1 MKNIKLINDT
11 IDLNDIKKL
20 TEWLETNPR
29 LTKGDLTLSF
39 ERMWSKWLGRKHSVY
54 VNSGSSANLAMLYSL
69 LLSDKLKNRKIIV
82 PSVSWATT
90 VTPAIQLGFDPIL
103 CECDKDTLGL
113 DLNHLNELILEHD
126 PGSIIL
132 VHVLA
137 FPCKMDEI
145 LSLCE
150 KHSIILV
157 EDSCES
163 IGSTYNG
170 ISTGNFGLM
179 STFSFYYGHH
189 ISTIEGGMVC
199 TDDDELY
206 NLLLSIRS
214 HGWDR
219 DLDENAKKKLRTT
232 NNVSDFRSLFTFY
245 YPAFNLRSTD
255 LQAFI
260 GINQIGKIDGFSEKR
275 NKNFKLY
282 QSLIKNEFWKI
293 KEFDN
298 CFVSNFAYPV
308 ITPNIEDLTKELQ
321 ENNIECRPLVCGSIG
336 LQPFWVNLYGEKRFD
351 FADVVH
357 YNGLYLPNNQDIT
370 EEDIKL
376 ICNIVNKHT
385 K

>member
-1 MKNIKLINDT
+1 
-11 IDLNDIKKL
+11 
-20 TEWLETNPR
+20 
-29 LTKGDLTLSF
+29 
-39 ERMWSKWLGRKHSVY
+39 
-54 VNSGSSANLAMLYSL
+54 
-69 LLSDKLKNRKIIV
+69 
-82 PSVSWATT
+82 
-90 VTPAIQLGFDPIL
+90 
-103 CECDKDTLGL
+103 
-113 DLNHLNELILEHD
+113 
-126 PGSIIL
+126 
-132 VHVLA
+132 
-137 FPCKMDEI
+137 
-145 LSLCE
+145 
-150 KHSIILV
+150 
-157 EDSCES
+157 
-163 IGSTYNG
+163 
-170 ISTGNFGLM
+170 M

-351 FADVVH
+351 FADVVRFNKS
-357 YNGLYLPNNQDIT
+357 NGTFEFLDS
-370 EEDIKL
+370 
-376 ICNIVNKHT
+376 H
-385 K
+385 